1 LVVIVLIA
9 WSPSL
14 WFWDERAGRTTAH
27 RFENLRPPVSVV
39 ESAIYCESLRNV
51 ARSWDLLEMSRA
63 GVRKKCHGLPIRS
76 TSFPSVTADMKPTIP
91 SLLFA
96 LVLLAHAGLKVG
108 HAQSHVDVLDPH
120 ALPLGDGKVSTSPSR
135 GFVFSCNT
143 EFRGAGAQHA
153 GDWIHGSTWDPTRKL
168 SVQGDV
174 AWPDATFSVT
184 TASNERRI
192 TGNGLPIRH
201 TTGVFPVSRT
211 DPAYAIDRNPNAI
224 ATQQI
229 AFSLPLSPAAAATP
243 QCVPMGMIGVALN
256 GVAIFNA
263 LDAAG
268 LDAVAHEVQDRCSG
282 HPERNGQYHYHG
294 PTACLPAAKSNN
306 ALIGYALDGFGIF
319 SMYDERGKELTN
331 ADLDEC
337 HGRVSRIMWDGKEV
351 SMYHYVLTREYPYT
365 VGCFRGAPVR
375 AQRRMA
381 DAPQTGAPIAR
392 PSQGRPPEQG
402 SPDGPPRDGRA
413 GAGRR
418 PPPEAIAACSG
429 RASDAQCQFATP
441 RGDSIVGTCRSPG
454 GTLACVPD
462 RR

>member
-1 LVVIVLIA
+1 MQ
-9 WSPSL
+9 
-14 WFWDERAGRTTAH
+14 
-27 RFENLRPPVSVV
+27 
-39 ESAIYCESLRNV
+39 LRN
-51 ARSWDLLEMSRA
+51 
-63 GVRKKCHGLPIRS
+63 
-76 TSFPSVTADMKPTIP
+76 PSGAQT
-91 SLLFA
+91 LLFA
-96 LVLLAHAGLKVG
+96 LVLVADAALSIGR
-108 HAQSHVDVLDPH
+108 AQSHIEVLDAH
-120 ALPLGDGKVSTSPSR
+120 ALPLGDGKVSTSPR
-135 GFVFSCNT
+135 QGFVFSCNT
-143 EFRGAGAQHA
+143 AFRGGGAQHA
-153 GDWIHGSTWDPTRKL
+153 GDWIRGSTWDQTRKL

-174 AWPDATFSVT
+174 AWPDATFIIAATGSD
-184 TASNERRI
+184 RRI
-192 TGNGLPIRH
+192 TGNGLPVRH
-201 TTGVFPVSRT
+201 TTGVFPVSRN

-229 AFSLPLSPAAAATP
+229 AFSLPPSPAAAAIP

-268 LDAVAHEVQDRCSG
+268 RDAVAHEVQDHCSG
-282 HPERNGQYHYHG
+282 HPERSGQYHYHG
-294 PTACLPAAKSNN
+294 PTACLSAIKANN

-319 SMYDERGKELTN
+319 SMYDEHGKELTN

-365 VGCFRGAPVR
+365 VGCFRGTPVQ
-375 AQRRMA
+375 AQRRMS
-381 DAPQTGAPIAR
+381 DAPPTGASGDR
-392 PSQGRPPEQG
+392 PSHGGPPERG
-402 SPDGPPRDGRA
+402 SPDGPPHDGPP
-413 GAGRR
+413 GGGRR

-429 RASDAQCQFATP
+429 RSSDAQCQFASP